1 MVGTAT
7 DVDNVLEVGVDNR
20 RVLYFNIRVREE
32 TEDAVIF
39 LSKEVISPTANI
51 RLGISEKCLL

>member
-32 TEDAVIF
+32 TEDAVIL

-51 RLGISEKCLL
+51 RLGIGEKCLL